1 MVRHRRN
8 TGPSRSARSAAPAR
22 PASGGCVMTSPVLA
36 AALDEVELDNER
48 ARLAAESLERRQ
60 ADLELRNDLALAG
73 FRGPGWDS
81 YAWELACYGYAV
93 MMAWLTTGEI
103 FHQCKARG
111 CSLGS
116 PPVEWTVDDRA
127 ELANETVALAVSTFK
142 QQALIEGR
150 WTFDGGATLKTYF
163 IGTCVFA
170 FPNLYRKWS
179 TERAALQSKISIE
192 YGTVDWSGLS
202 QDPSEMAI
210 ARLHIWEGFDSISD
224 ERTKSVIILQTM
236 GYTYAEIG
244 EILQITSRAV
254 EGLIRRQ
261 HQRGGGRH
269 D

>member
-1 MVRHRRN
+1 VVRRRGS
-8 TGPSRSARSAAPAR
+8 TGWSRPDALARLAPGDHVTTT
-22 PASGGCVMTSPVLA
+22 PLWA
-36 AALDEVELDNER
+36 AALDES
-48 ARLAAESLERRQ
+48 ESLERRQ
-60 ADLELRNDLALAG
+60 ADLKLRNDLALAD
-73 FRGPGWDS
+73 FRGPVWDS

-103 FHQCKARG
+103 FHQCKAKG

-127 ELANETVALAVSTFK
+127 ELVNETVALAVSTFK

-163 IGTCVFA
+163 IGTCVFT

-179 TERAALQSKISIE
+179 TERSAAQHLISIE
-192 YGTVDWSGLS
+192 YDTIDRLSPS
-202 QDPSEMAI
+202 QDPSEMAVT
-210 ARLHIWEGFDSISD
+210 RLHIWEGLNNISD
-224 ERTKSVIILQTM
+224 EKTKSVIVLQAM

-261 HQRGGGRH
+261 HQRRGGRH

>member
-1 MVRHRRN
+1 VVRHRGD
-8 TGPSRSARSAAPAR
+8 TGPSRSAAPACPEPGDR
-22 PASGGCVMTSPVLA
+22 VPTTPVWA
-36 AALDEVELDNER
+36 VALDDVEVDDEQ
-48 ARLAAESLERRQ
+48 ARLVAESLERRQ
-60 ADLELRNDLALAG
+60 ADLELRNDLALAD

-116 PPVEWTVDDRA
+116 PPLEWTVDDRA
-127 ELANETVALAVSTFK
+127 GLANETVALAVSTFK
-142 QQALIEGR
+142 QQALVEGR
-150 WTFDGGATLKTYF
+150 WTYDKGATLKTYF
-163 IGTCVFA
+163 IGTCVFT

-179 TERAALQSKISIE
+179 TERAASQHLTSIE
-192 YGTVDWSGLS
+192 YDTVDRSS
-202 QDPSEMAI
+202 PPQDPGEI
-210 ARLHIWEGFDSISD
+210 AVTRLRIWEGLNSIPD
-224 ERTKSVIILQTM
+224 ERTKSVILLQAM

-244 EILQITSRAV
+244 EILQITARAV